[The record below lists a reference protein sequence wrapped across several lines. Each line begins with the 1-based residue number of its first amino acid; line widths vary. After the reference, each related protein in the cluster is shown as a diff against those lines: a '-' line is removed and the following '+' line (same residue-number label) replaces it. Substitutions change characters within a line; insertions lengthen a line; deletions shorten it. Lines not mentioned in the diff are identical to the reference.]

1 MNFELLKALSEVS
14 GVSSREERVRELVK
28 LELAGLVD
36 EVQEDAMGNLIALKR
51 AKKSNSKSNSKPNVK
66 PNSKFTAKSK
76 TPVKR
81 VMLAAHM
88 DEIGFLVK
96 FIDDNGFLR
105 IHNLGGFDRRNLFA
119 RDVIVCAKDGDLP
132 GILNPAGK
140 PIHIA
145 EKSDLEKIPMM
156 REFAVDLGLPVEEVK
171 KLVRV
176 GDPVS
181 LVQALRTVGNYVV
194 GKALDD
200 RSGVYILIEVL
211 RALKSKSLEVDLF
224 AVFTTQEEV
233 GLRGATTSA
242 FGVEP
247 DIGLSLDT
255 TLAVDTPGVA
265 RDEAVTVSGQG
276 VALTVMDSAS
286 IATRWLL
293 DEFVD
298 CAARNQIQ
306 YQLNILP
313 LGGTDGAA
321 MQLSRSGAATLS
333 ISLPSRY
340 VHTIQE
346 AVHKND
352 LAAEIQLLTAWLLGK

>member
-1 MNFELLKALSEVS
+1 VNLSLLKQLSEVS
-14 GVSSREERVRELVK
+14 GVSSREERVREIIK

-36 EVQEDAMGNLIALKR
+36 EMREDAMGNLIALKR
-51 AKKSNSKSNSKPNVK
+51 AKKPGKPAGKQVGKPAGSKSVT
-66 PNSKFTAKSK
+66 TAK
-76 TPVKR
+76 R
-81 VMLAAHM
+81 IMLAAHM
-88 DEIGFLVK
+88 DEIGFMVK
-96 FIDDNGFLR
+96 FIDENGFLR
-105 IHNLGGFDRRNLFA
+105 IHNLGGFDKRNLFA

-145 EKSDLEKIPMM
+145 EKADLEKIPTMK
-156 REFAVDLGLPVEEVK
+156 EFAVDLGLPVEEVK
-171 KLVRV
+171 RLVRV

-181 LVQALRTVGNYVV
+181 LVQQFRQVGNYVV

-200 RSGVYILIEVL
+200 RSGVFILLEVL
-211 RALKSKSLEVDLF
+211 RALKSKTLEVDVF

-233 GLRGATTSA
+233 GVRGATTSA

-247 DIGLSLDT
+247 DIGISLDT
-255 TLAVDTPGVA
+255 TLAVDTPGVS
-265 RDEAVTVSGQG
+265 RDEAVTVTGEG
-276 VALTVMDSAS
+276 VGLTVMDSMS

-293 DEFVD
+293 DEFVT
-298 CAARNQIQ
+298 CAERNQIK

-321 MQLSRSGAATLS
+321 MQLSRTGVATIS

-340 VHTIQE
+340 VHTVQE
-346 AVHKND
+346 AVHTDD
-352 LAAEIQLLTAWLLGK
+352 LAAEIKLLSVWLQGK

>member
-1 MNFELLKALSEVS
+1 MNEKLLKALSEVS

-28 LELAGLVD
+28 LELAGLID
-36 EVQEDAMGNLIALKR
+36 EMREDALGNLIALKR
-51 AKKSNSKSNSKPNVK
+51 AKKS
-66 PNSKFTAKSK
+66 K
-76 TPVKR
+76 TPAKR
-81 VMLAAHM
+81 VMFAAHM

-96 FIDDNGFLR
+96 YIDENGFLR
-105 IHNLGGFDRRNLFA
+105 IQNLGGFDKRNLFA
-119 RDVIVCAKDGDLP
+119 RDVIVCCKDGDLP

-145 EKSDLEKIPMM
+145 EKTDLEKIPMM

-171 KLVRV
+171 KRVRI

-181 LVQALRTVGNYVV
+181 LVQTLRTVGNYVV

-211 RALKSKSLEVDLF
+211 RALKSKSLGVDLY

-233 GLRGATTSA
+233 GIRGATTSA

-247 DIGLSLDT
+247 DIGVSLDT
-255 TLAVDTPGVA
+255 TLAVDTPGVS
-265 RDEAVTVSGQG
+265 RDEAVTVTGQG

-293 DEFVD
+293 DEFID
-298 CAARNQIQ
+298 CAERNSIK

-321 MQLSRSGAATLS
+321 MQLSRSGTATIS

-346 AVHKND
+346 AVHKDD
-352 LAAEIQLLTAWLLGK
+352 LESEIQLLTTWLLGK

>member
-1 MNFELLKALSEVS
+1 MNLNLLKSLSEVS
-14 GVSSREERVRELVK
+14 GVSGREERVRELIK

-36 EVQEDAMGNLIALKR
+36 EMREDAMGNLIALKR
-51 AKKSNSKSNSKPNVK
+51 AKR
-66 PNSKFTAKSK
+66 SK
-76 TPVKR
+76 TKTKSTEPVKR
-81 VMLAAHM
+81 VMFAAHM

-96 FIDDNGFLR
+96 FIDENGFLR
-105 IHNLGGFDRRNLFA
+105 IQNLGGFDKRNLFA
-119 RDVIVCAKDGDLP
+119 RNVTVCAKDGDLP

-145 EKSDLEKIPMM
+145 EKADLEKIPLM

-171 KLVRV
+171 KLVRI
-176 GDPVS
+176 GDPVA
-181 LVQALRTVGNYVV
+181 LTQTLRTVGNYVV

-200 RSGVYILIEVL
+200 RSGVYIMLEVL
-211 RALKSKSLEVDLF
+211 RTLKSKSLEVDLF

-247 DIGLSLDT
+247 DIGIALDT
-255 TLAVDTPGVA
+255 TLAVDTPGVS
-265 RDEAVTVSGQG
+265 RDEAVTVTGQG
-276 VALTVMDSAS
+276 VALTVMDSSS

-298 CAARNQIQ
+298 CAERNSIK

-321 MQLSRSGAATLS
+321 MQLSRSGTATIS

-346 AVHKND
+346 AVHKDD
-352 LAAEIQLLTAWLLGK
+352 LESEIQLLQAWLLKK

>member
-1 MNFELLKALSEVS
+1 MGSSYALTMNLKLLTALSEVS
-14 GVSSREERVRELVK
+14 GVSSREERVRDLVK
-28 LELAGLVD
+28 LELVGLVD
-36 EVQEDAMGNLIALKR
+36 EVREDAMGNLIALKR
-51 AKKSNSKSNSKPNVK
+51 AKKTGTKAGTKAGKPVR
-66 PNSKFTAKSK
+66 
-76 TPVKR
+76 R
-81 VMLAAHM
+81 VMFAAHM

-96 FIDDNGFLR
+96 YIDDNGFLR
-105 IHNLGGFDRRNLFA
+105 IQNLGGFDKRNLFA
-119 RDVIVCAKDGDLP
+119 RNVIVCAKDGDLP

-145 EKSDLEKIPMM
+145 EKSDLEKIPLM

-171 KLVRV
+171 RLVRI

-181 LVQALRTVGNYVV
+181 LQQSLRTVGDYVV

-200 RSGVYILIEVL
+200 RSGVYILLEVL
-211 RALKSKSLEVDLF
+211 RALKTKFLEVDFF

-247 DIGLSLDT
+247 DIGVSLDT
-255 TLAVDTPGVA
+255 TLAVDTPGVS
-265 RDEAVTVSGQG
+265 RDEAVTVTGQG
-276 VALTVMDSAS
+276 VGLTVMDSAS

-293 DEFVD
+293 DEFIA
-298 CAARNQIQ
+298 CAERNKIR

-321 MQLSRSGAATLS
+321 MQLSRSGTATIS

-346 AVHKND
+346 AVHKDD
-352 LAAEIQLLTAWLLGK
+352 LESEIQLLQAWLLGK

>member
-1 MNFELLKALSEVS
+1 MNLKLLKSLSEVS

-36 EVQEDAMGNLIALKR
+36 EMREDAMGNLIALKR
-51 AKKSNSKSNSKPNVK
+51 AKKSN
-66 PNSKFTAKSK
+66 TKSK
-76 TPVKR
+76 KPVKR
-81 VMLAAHM
+81 VMFAAHM

-105 IHNLGGFDRRNLFA
+105 IQNLGGFDKRNLFA
-119 RDVIVCAKDGDLP
+119 RDVIVCAKNGDLP

-145 EKSDLEKIPMM
+145 EKADLEKIPTMK
-156 REFAVDLGLPVEEVK
+156 EFMVDLGLPVEDVK
-171 KLVRV
+171 RLVRI

-181 LVQALRTVGNYVV
+181 LVQTLRTVGNYVV

-200 RSGVYILIEVL
+200 RSGVYILLEVL
-211 RALKSKSLEVDLF
+211 RALKAKSLEVDLF

-233 GLRGATTSA
+233 GLRGAKTGA

-247 DIGLSLDT
+247 DIGIALDT
-255 TLAVDTPGVA
+255 TLAVDTPGVS
-265 RDEAVTVSGQG
+265 RDEAVTVTGQG

-293 DEFVD
+293 DEFIA
-298 CAARNQIQ
+298 CAERNAIR

-321 MQLSRSGAATLS
+321 MQLSRSGTATLS

-346 AVHKND
+346 AVHKDD
-352 LAAEIQLLTAWLLGK
+352 LEAEIQLLTAWLLGK

>member
-1 MNFELLKALSEVS
+1 MNLKLLKALSEVS
-14 GVSSREERVRELVK
+14 GVPSREERVREMVK

-36 EVQEDAMGNLIALKR
+36 EMREDALGNLIALKR
-51 AKKSNSKSNSKPNVK
+51 AKKSKKP
-66 PNSKFTAKSK
+66 A
-76 TPVKR
+76 KR
-81 VMLAAHM
+81 VMFAAHM

-96 FIDDNGFLR
+96 YIDDNGFLR
-105 IHNLGGFDRRNLFA
+105 IQNLGGFDKRNLFA
-119 RDVIVCAKDGDLP
+119 RDVIVCTKNGDLP

-145 EKSDLEKIPMM
+145 EKADLEKIPTMK
-156 REFAVDLGLPVEEVK
+156 EFVVDLGLPTEEVK

-181 LVQALRTVGNYVV
+181 LVQSLRTVGNYVV

-211 RALKSKSLEVDLF
+211 RALKAKTLEVDLF

-233 GLRGATTSA
+233 GVRGAVTSA
-242 FGVEP
+242 FEVNP
-247 DIGLSLDT
+247 DIGICLDT

-265 RDEAVTVSGQG
+265 RDEAVTVTGQG
-276 VALTVMDSAS
+276 VALTVMDSMS

-293 DEFVD
+293 DEFID
-298 CAARNQIQ
+298 CAERNNIKH
-306 YQLNILP
+306 QLNILP

-321 MQLSRSGAATLS
+321 MQLSRSGTATLS

-346 AVHKND
+346 AVHKDD
-352 LAAEIQLLTAWLLGK
+352 LEAELSLLKAWLLGK